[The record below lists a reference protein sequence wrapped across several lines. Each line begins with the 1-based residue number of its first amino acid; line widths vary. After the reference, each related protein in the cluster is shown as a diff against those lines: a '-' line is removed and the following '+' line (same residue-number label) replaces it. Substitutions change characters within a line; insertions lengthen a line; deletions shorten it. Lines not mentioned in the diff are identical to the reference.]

1 VQDESV
7 PSPARR
13 PVVDLADHDLF
24 TADGIRLSARHEPAL
39 SEVEPALPGDEPDGE
54 PGGEPGG
61 EPDGEPPAR
70 SLAFVVA
77 HGFTGSW
84 RRPDM
89 QAIVAALRP
98 VGAVIGFDFRGHGG
112 SAGLSTV
119 GDLEVADLEAAVAW
133 ARELGYERLVTV
145 GWSMGAAVAVRHAAL
160 RRGVDAVVSVSGPSR
175 WHFRGTVPMRLVHRA
190 IESRPGRAVAASFY
204 GTRIV
209 SSGWDPP
216 PAPPDAVVGLIAP
229 TPLLIVHG
237 DADPFLPLDHAY
249 WLAAAA
255 REPVDLWLE
264 RGFGHA
270 ETAASPDLVRRI
282 AAWACAAVDK
292 ADGKAVDK
300 ADGKAVDGADAPA
313 APSARMRG

>member
-1 VQDESV
+1 VQDEPV

-13 PVVDLADHDLF
+13 PVVDLPDHDLF
-24 TADGIRLSARHEPAL
+24 TADGIRLSARHETAL
-39 SEVEPALPGDEPDGE
+39 SEAALSEAALSETERG
-54 PGGEPGG
+54 
-61 EPDGEPPAR
+61 
-70 SLAFVVA
+70 LAFVIA

-84 RRPDM
+84 RRPDL

-98 VGAVIGFDFRGHGG
+98 FGGVIGFDFRGHGG
-112 SAGLSTV
+112 SAGVSTV

-133 ARELGYERLVTV
+133 ARELGYARLVTV

-175 WHFRGTVPMRLVHRA
+175 WHYRGTVPMRLVHRA

-204 GTRIV
+204 GTRIA

-237 DADPFLPLDHAY
+237 DADRFFPLDHAY

-282 AAWACAAVDK
+282 AAWARAAVDR
-292 ADGKAVDK
+292 ADD
-300 ADGKAVDGADAPA
+300 PR